1 MSAVPPAS
9 SDAPA
14 EPGRPGPVVTR
25 GSPVRPRA
33 GCGAEPRAPE
43 TPRPE
48 GNAYA
53 SAAAPASA
61 SVSRSASASAST
73 PVSASASAPVPAS
86 ASAPA
91 SKPASASARARG
103 GGRATAVAVLR
114 TARPRQWP
122 KNLLVLAAPLAA
134 GSTGRDGR
142 GPADLALAVGA
153 FTLAAAAGY
162 CVNDLADLDRDR
174 RHPAKRTRP
183 LASGELTVTQGRVC
197 AVVFALAA
205 MALAAAVPGA
215 GFLGVLAGYLLLSVL
230 YSRALKHLPGVELAA
245 LASAFVLRAVGG
257 AVASR
262 IPPSGWFLLV
272 CTLGALFVA
281 AAKRS
286 AETRLLGAEA
296 AAHRPALGHY
306 DARGLRLLRRAL
318 LAVTVL
324 AYLGWALGTGDGWHA
339 LSTLP
344 LLYAL
349 LRFDHLVD
357 RRPVARVEDLLLSDR
372 RMLAAELLWL
382 LAFLAP
388 ML

>member
-1 MSAVPPAS
+1 M
-9 SDAPA
+9 
-14 EPGRPGPVVTR
+14 T
-25 GSPVRPRA
+25 
-33 GCGAEPRAPE
+33 
-43 TPRPE
+43 
-48 GNAYA
+48 
-53 SAAAPASA
+53 AAPPTAL
-61 SVSRSASASAST
+61 
-73 PVSASASAPVPAS
+73 APT
-86 ASAPA
+86 
-91 SKPASASARARG
+91 RAHVH
-103 GGRATAVAVLR
+103 ATARAVLR

-142 GPADLALAVGA
+142 GPADLALAVAA

-183 LASGELTVTQGRVC
+183 LASGELTVAQGRVC
-197 AVVFALAA
+197 AAVFALAA
-205 MALAAAVPGA
+205 LALAAAVPGWA
-215 GFLGVLAGYLLLSVL
+215 FLGVLAGYLLLSGL
-230 YSRALKHLPGVELAA
+230 YSCVLKHLPGVELAA

-272 CTLGALFVA
+272 CSLGALFVA

-286 AETRLLGAEA
+286 AEAELLGAGA
-296 AAHRPALGHY
+296 ARHRPALGHY
-306 DARGLRLLRRAL
+306 DAHRLRPLRWLL
-318 LAVTVL
+318 LAATVL
-324 AYLGWALGTGDGWHA
+324 GYLGWALGTGSGWHV

-349 LRFDHLVD
+349 LRFDRLVD